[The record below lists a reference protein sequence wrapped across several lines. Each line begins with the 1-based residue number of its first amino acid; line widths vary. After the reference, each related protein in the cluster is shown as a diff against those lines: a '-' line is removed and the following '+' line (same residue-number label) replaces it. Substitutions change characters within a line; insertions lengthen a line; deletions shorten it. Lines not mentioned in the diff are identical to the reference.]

1 MLTVNTR
8 KTLISGNT
16 KESKQ
21 SMKELL
27 INANALEG
35 KLIIPGDKSIS
46 HRAIM
51 FAAIAKG
58 TSKITGFLYA
68 EDCIS
73 TMNIFRDLG
82 VQIDEMPDGSVIVHG
97 KGIEGLQAPSNA
109 LDAGNSGTTMRLLAG
124 LFSGFPF
131 KTKMIGD
138 ESLSKRPMNRVMLP
152 LRQMGASISGSEGSE
167 FAPLYIQP
175 VDHLN
180 AIEYDMPVASAQVKS
195 SILLAGLT
203 AEGTTIIHEKERAR
217 DHTEKMLKQFGVD
230 IRVDDK
236 DIYLAGGQELVA
248 SDVNVP
254 ADISS
259 AAFFIVAALL
269 VKGSK
274 LMMPNVGLNPTR
286 AGIIQV
292 LKDMGG
298 QIEADYTDT
307 GLSADLTVHASDLK
321 GIDFGGEI
329 IPTLIDEIPI
339 IALAATQAE
348 GKTVIRNAEELKVK
362 ETDRIKVTADELNK
376 MGANIEE
383 TEDGMVITGPTPL
396 HGADVD
402 SHGDHRI
409 GMMLQI
415 AALLVEDGHVSL
427 KNPEAINISY
437 PSFFNDLAELT
448 K

>member
-1 MLTVNTR
+1 
-8 KTLISGNT
+8 
-16 KESKQ
+16 
-21 SMKELL
+21 MKELM
-27 INANALEG
+27 IDANALEG
-35 KLIIPGDKSIS
+35 SITIPGDKSIS

-58 TSKITGFLYA
+58 TTKIEGFLYA

-82 VQIDEMPDGSVIVHG
+82 VQIDEEPDGSVIVHG
-97 KGIEGLQAPSNA
+97 KGIDGLTAPEKA

-124 LFSGFPF
+124 LFAGFPF
-131 KTKMIGD
+131 KIKMIGD

-195 SILLAGLT
+195 SILLAGLS
-203 AEGTTIIHEKERAR
+203 AEGTTVIHEKERSR
-217 DHTEKMLKQFGVD
+217 DHTENMLKNFGVD
-230 IRVDDK
+230 LRVEDK
-236 DIYLAGGQELVA
+236 DIYLKGGQTLTA
-248 SDVNVP
+248 TDITVP

-274 LMMPNVGLNPTR
+274 LNMPNVGLNPTR
-286 AGIIQV
+286 AGIIEV
-292 LKDMGG
+292 LEDMGAN
-298 QIEADYTDT
+298 IETNLHEG
-307 GLSADLTVHASDLK
+307 GLSGDLTVYASDLK
-321 GIDFGGEI
+321 ATEFGGDI

-348 GKTVIRNAEELKVK
+348 GKTIIRNAEELKVK
-362 ETDRIKVTADELNK
+362 ETDRIKVTAQELNK

-383 TEDGMVITGPTPL
+383 TEDGMIITGPTPL
-396 HGADVD
+396 LAAEVD
-402 SHGDHRI
+402 SYGDHRI
-409 GMMLQI
+409 GMMLQV
-415 AALLVEDGHVSL
+415 AALLVKEGTVQL
-427 KNPEAINISY
+427 ARPEAVNISF
-437 PSFFNDLAELT
+437 PSFFDDLAALS

>member
-1 MLTVNTR
+1 
-8 KTLISGNT
+8 
-16 KESKQ
+16 
-21 SMKELL
+21 MKELM
-27 INANALEG
+27 IDANALEG
-35 KLIIPGDKSIS
+35 TITIPGDKSIS

-51 FAAIAKG
+51 FASIAKG
-58 TSKITGFLYA
+58 ITKIEGFLHA

-82 VQIDEMPDGSVIVHG
+82 VQIDEEADGSVIVHG
-97 KGIEGLQAPSNA
+97 KGIEGLTAPDHA

-131 KTKMIGD
+131 KIKMIGD

-203 AEGTTIIHEKERAR
+203 AKGTTIIHEKERSR
-217 DHTEKMLKQFGVD
+217 DHTENMLKNFGVELK
-230 IRVDDK
+230 VDDK
-236 DIYLAGGQELVA
+236 DIYLEGGQSLTA
-248 SDVNVP
+248 TDIKVP

-274 LMMPNVGLNPTR
+274 LHMPNVGLNPTR
-286 AGIIQV
+286 AGIIEV
-292 LKDMGG
+292 LNKMGAN
-298 QIEADYTDT
+298 IETCLHEG
-307 GLSADLTVHASDLK
+307 GLSGDLTVSASDLK
-321 GIDFGGEI
+321 ATEFGGDI
-329 IPTLIDEIPI
+329 IPALIDEIPI

-348 GKTVIRNAEELKVK
+348 GRTVIRNAEELKVK
-362 ETDRIKVTADELNK
+362 ETDRIQVTAQELNK

-383 TEDGMVITGPTPL
+383 TEDGMIITGPTPL
-396 HGADVD
+396 HAADVD
-402 SHGDHRI
+402 SYGDHRI
-409 GMMLQI
+409 GMMLQV
-415 AALLVEDGHVSL
+415 AALLVKEGTVNLARS
-427 KNPEAINISY
+427 EAVNISF
-437 PSFFNDLAELT
+437 PSFFDDLAALSA
-448 K
+448 

>member
-1 MLTVNTR
+1 
-8 KTLISGNT
+8 
-16 KESKQ
+16 
-21 SMKELL
+21 MKELM
-27 INANALEG
+27 IDANALEG
-35 KLIIPGDKSIS
+35 TITIPGDKSIS

-51 FAAIAKG
+51 FASIAKG
-58 TSKITGFLYA
+58 ITKIEGFLHA

-82 VQIDEMPDGSVIVHG
+82 VQIDEEADGSVIVHG
-97 KGIEGLQAPSNA
+97 KGIEGLTAPDHA

-131 KTKMIGD
+131 KIKMIGD

-203 AEGTTIIHEKERAR
+203 AKGTTIIHEKERSR
-217 DHTEKMLKQFGVD
+217 DHTENMLKNFGVELK
-230 IRVDDK
+230 VDDK
-236 DIYLAGGQELVA
+236 DIYLEGGQSLTA
-248 SDVNVP
+248 TDIKVP

-274 LMMPNVGLNPTR
+274 LHMPNVGLNPTR
-286 AGIIQV
+286 AGIIEV
-292 LKDMGG
+292 LNNMGAN
-298 QIEADYTDT
+298 IETCLHEG
-307 GLSADLTVHASDLK
+307 GLSGDLTVSASDLK
-321 GIDFGGEI
+321 ATEFGGDI
-329 IPTLIDEIPI
+329 IPALIDEIPI

-348 GKTVIRNAEELKVK
+348 GRTVIRNAEELKVK
-362 ETDRIKVTADELNK
+362 ETDRIQVTAQELNK

-383 TEDGMVITGPTPL
+383 TEDGMIITGPTPL
-396 HGADVD
+396 HAADVD
-402 SHGDHRI
+402 SYGDHRI
-409 GMMLQI
+409 GMMLQV
-415 AALLVEDGHVSL
+415 AALLVKEGTVNLARS
-427 KNPEAINISY
+427 EAVNISF
-437 PSFFNDLAELT
+437 PSFFDDLAALSA
-448 K
+448 

>member
-1 MLTVNTR
+1 
-8 KTLISGNT
+8 
-16 KESKQ
+16 
-21 SMKELL
+21 MKELL
-27 INANALEG
+27 TNANRIQGE
-35 KLIIPGDKSIS
+35 IVIPGDKSIS
-46 HRAIM
+46 HRSIM
-51 FAAIAKG
+51 FAAIAHG
-58 TSKITGFLYA
+58 TSKITGFLHA

-73 TMNIFRDLG
+73 TMNIFRSLG
-82 VQIDEMPDGSVIVHG
+82 VQIDELEDGSVVVHG
-97 KGIEGLQAPSNA
+97 KGIEGLQAPNGA

-131 KTKMIGD
+131 KLKMFGD
-138 ESLSKRPMNRVMLP
+138 ASLSKRPMNRVMIP

-195 SILLAGLT
+195 SILLAGLS
-203 AEGTTIIHEKERAR
+203 AKGTTIIHEKEKSR
-217 DHTEKMLKQFGVD
+217 DHTERMLRQFGVN
-230 IRVDDK
+230 IEVNDK
-236 DIYLAGGQELVA
+236 DISLEGGQTLTA
-248 SDVNVP
+248 SDVQVP

-269 VKGSK
+269 VKDSQ
-274 LMMPNVGLNPTR
+274 LRMPNVGLNPTR

-298 QIEADYTDT
+298 LIETNYKAT
-307 GLSADLTVHASDLK
+307 GLSADLTVRSSVLK
-321 GIDFGGEI
+321 GTEFGGDI

-348 GKTVIRNAEELKVK
+348 GQTIIRDAQELKVK
-362 ETDRIKVTADELNK
+362 ETDRIQVTAQELNK
-376 MGANIEE
+376 MGANIIE
-383 TEDGMVITGPTPL
+383 TEDGMIITGPTPL
-396 HGADVD
+396 HAADVD

-415 AALLVEDGHVSL
+415 AALLVEEGTVHLTDA
-427 KNPEAINISY
+427 EAVNISF
-437 PSFFNDLAELT
+437 PSFFDDLARIVD
-448 K
+448 

>member
-1 MLTVNTR
+1 
-8 KTLISGNT
+8 
-16 KESKQ
+16 
-21 SMKELL
+21 MKELM
-27 INANALEG
+27 IDANALEG
-35 KLIIPGDKSIS
+35 TITIPGDKSIS

-51 FAAIAKG
+51 FASIAKG
-58 TSKITGFLYA
+58 TTKIEGFLQA

-82 VQIDEMPDGSVIVHG
+82 VQIDEEADGSVIVHG
-97 KGIEGLQAPSNA
+97 KGIEGLTAPDHA

-131 KTKMIGD
+131 KIKMIGD

-203 AEGTTIIHEKERAR
+203 AKGTTIIHEKERSR
-217 DHTEKMLKQFGVD
+217 DHTENMLKKFGVKLK
-230 IRVDDK
+230 VDDK
-236 DIYLAGGQELVA
+236 DIYLEGGQSLTA
-248 SDVNVP
+248 TDIKVP

-274 LMMPNVGLNPTR
+274 LHMPNVGLNPTR
-286 AGIIQV
+286 AGIIEV
-292 LKDMGG
+292 LNNMGAN
-298 QIEADYTDT
+298 IETCLHEG
-307 GLSADLTVHASDLK
+307 GLSGDLTVSASDLK
-321 GIDFGGEI
+321 ATEFGGDI
-329 IPTLIDEIPI
+329 IPALIDEIPI

-348 GKTVIRNAEELKVK
+348 GRTVIRNAEELKVK
-362 ETDRIKVTADELNK
+362 ETDRIQVTAQELNK

-383 TEDGMVITGPTPL
+383 TEDGMIITGPTPL
-396 HGADVD
+396 HAADVD
-402 SHGDHRI
+402 SYGDHRI
-409 GMMLQI
+409 GMMLQV
-415 AALLVEDGHVSL
+415 AALLVKEGTVNLARS
-427 KNPEAINISY
+427 EAVNISF
-437 PSFFNDLAELT
+437 PSFFDDLAALSA
-448 K
+448 

>member
-1 MLTVNTR
+1 
-8 KTLISGNT
+8 
-16 KESKQ
+16 
-21 SMKELL
+21 MKELL
-27 INANALEG
+27 TNANRIQGE
-35 KLIIPGDKSIS
+35 IVIPGDKSIS
-46 HRAIM
+46 HRSIM
-51 FAAIAKG
+51 FAAIAHG
-58 TSKITGFLYA
+58 TSKITGFLHA

-73 TMNIFRDLG
+73 SMNIFRSLG
-82 VQIDEMPDGSVIVHG
+82 VQIDELEDGSVVVHG
-97 KGIEGLQAPSNA
+97 KGIEGLQAPNGA

-131 KTKMIGD
+131 KLKMIGD
-138 ESLSKRPMNRVMLP
+138 ASLSKRPMNRVMIP

-195 SILLAGLT
+195 SILLAGLS
-203 AEGTTIIHEKERAR
+203 AKGTTIIHEKEKSR
-217 DHTEKMLKQFGVD
+217 DHTERMLRQFGVN
-230 IRVDDK
+230 IEVNDK
-236 DIYLAGGQELVA
+236 DISLEGGQTLTA
-248 SDVNVP
+248 SDVQVP

-269 VKGSK
+269 VKDSQ
-274 LMMPNVGLNPTR
+274 LRMPNVGLNPTR

-298 QIEADYTDT
+298 LIETNYKAT
-307 GLSADLTVHASDLK
+307 GLSADLTVRSSVLK
-321 GIDFGGEI
+321 GTEFGGDI

-348 GKTVIRNAEELKVK
+348 GQTIIRDAQELKVK
-362 ETDRIKVTADELNK
+362 ETDRIQVTAQELNK
-376 MGANIEE
+376 MGANIIE
-383 TEDGMVITGPTPL
+383 TEDGMIITGPTPL
-396 HGADVD
+396 HAADVD

-415 AALLVEDGHVSL
+415 AALLVEEGTVHLTDA
-427 KNPEAINISY
+427 EAVNISF
-437 PSFFNDLAELT
+437 PSFFDDLARIVD
-448 K
+448 

>member
-1 MLTVNTR
+1 
-8 KTLISGNT
+8 
-16 KESKQ
+16 
-21 SMKELL
+21 MKELM
-27 INANALEG
+27 IDANALEG
-35 KLIIPGDKSIS
+35 TITIPGDKSIS

-51 FAAIAKG
+51 FASIAKG
-58 TSKITGFLYA
+58 TTKIEGFLHA

-82 VQIDEMPDGSVIVHG
+82 VQIDEEADGSIIVHG
-97 KGIEGLQAPSNA
+97 KGIEGLTAPDHA

-131 KTKMIGD
+131 KIKMIGD

-203 AEGTTIIHEKERAR
+203 AEGTTIIHEKERSR
-217 DHTEKMLKQFGVD
+217 DHTENMLKNFGVELK
-230 IRVDDK
+230 VDDK
-236 DIYLAGGQELVA
+236 DIYLEGGQSLTA
-248 SDVNVP
+248 TDIKVP

-274 LMMPNVGLNPTR
+274 LHMPNVGLNPTR
-286 AGIIQV
+286 AGIIEV
-292 LKDMGG
+292 LNKMGAN
-298 QIEADYTDT
+298 IETYLHEG
-307 GLSADLTVHASDLK
+307 GLSGDLTVSASDLK
-321 GIDFGGEI
+321 ATEFGGDI
-329 IPTLIDEIPI
+329 IPALIDEIPI

-348 GKTVIRNAEELKVK
+348 GRTVIRNAEELKVK
-362 ETDRIKVTADELNK
+362 ETDRIQVTAQELNK

-383 TEDGMVITGPTPL
+383 TEDGMIITGPTPL
-396 HGADVD
+396 HAADVD
-402 SHGDHRI
+402 SYGDHRI
-409 GMMLQI
+409 GMMLQV
-415 AALLVEDGHVSL
+415 AALLVKEGTVNLARS
-427 KNPEAINISY
+427 EAVNISF
-437 PSFFNDLAELT
+437 PSFFDDLAALSA
-448 K
+448 

>member
-1 MLTVNTR
+1 
-8 KTLISGNT
+8 
-16 KESKQ
+16 
-21 SMKELL
+21 MKELL
-27 INANALEG
+27 TNANRIQGE
-35 KLIIPGDKSIS
+35 IVIPGDKSIS
-46 HRAIM
+46 HRSIM
-51 FAAIAKG
+51 FAAIAHG
-58 TSKITGFLYA
+58 TSKITGFLHA

-73 TMNIFRDLG
+73 TMNIFRSLG
-82 VQIDEMPDGSVIVHG
+82 VQIDELEDGSVVVHG
-97 KGIEGLQAPSNA
+97 KGIEGLQAPNGA

-131 KTKMIGD
+131 KLKMIGD
-138 ESLSKRPMNRVMLP
+138 ASLSKRPMNRVMIP

-195 SILLAGLT
+195 SILLAGLS
-203 AEGTTIIHEKERAR
+203 AKGTTIIHEKEKSR
-217 DHTEKMLKQFGVD
+217 DHTERMLRQFGVN
-230 IRVDDK
+230 IEVNDK
-236 DIYLAGGQELVA
+236 DISLEGGQTLTA
-248 SDVNVP
+248 SDVQVP

-269 VKGSK
+269 VKDSQ
-274 LMMPNVGLNPTR
+274 LRMPNVGLNPTR

-298 QIEADYTDT
+298 LIETNYKAT
-307 GLSADLTVHASDLK
+307 GLSADLTVRSSVLK
-321 GIDFGGEI
+321 GTEFGGDI

-348 GKTVIRNAEELKVK
+348 GQTIIRDAQELKVK
-362 ETDRIKVTADELNK
+362 ETDRIQVTAQELNK
-376 MGANIEE
+376 MGANIIE
-383 TEDGMVITGPTPL
+383 TEDGMIITGPTQL
-396 HGADVD
+396 HAADVD

-415 AALLVEDGHVSL
+415 AALLVEEGTVHLTDA
-427 KNPEAINISY
+427 EAVNISF
-437 PSFFNDLAELT
+437 PSFFDDLARIVD
-448 K
+448 

>member
-1 MLTVNTR
+1 
-8 KTLISGNT
+8 
-16 KESKQ
+16 
-21 SMKELL
+21 MKKLM
-27 INANALEG
+27 IDANALEG
-35 KLIIPGDKSIS
+35 TITIPGDKSIS

-58 TSKITGFLYA
+58 TTKIEDFLYA

-82 VQIDEMPDGSVIVHG
+82 VQIDEEPDGSVIVHG
-97 KGIEGLQAPSNA
+97 KGIDGLTAPQKA

-124 LFSGFPF
+124 LFTGFPF
-131 KTKMIGD
+131 KTKIIGD
-138 ESLSKRPMNRVMLP
+138 DSLSKRPMNRVMLP
-152 LRQMGASISGSEGSE
+152 LRQMGASISGSDGSE

-195 SILLAGLT
+195 SILLAGLS
-203 AEGTTIIHEKERAR
+203 AEGTTVIHEKERSR
-217 DHTEKMLKQFGVD
+217 DHTEKMLKNFGVD
-230 IRVDDK
+230 LRVEDR
-236 DIYLAGGQELVA
+236 DIYLKGGQTLTA
-248 SDVNVP
+248 SDITIP

-274 LMMPNVGLNPTR
+274 LNMPNVGLNPTR
-286 AGIIQV
+286 AGIIEV
-292 LKDMGG
+292 LKDMGAN
-298 QIEADYTDT
+298 IEINLHEG
-307 GLSADLTVHASDLK
+307 GLSGDLTVHWSNLK
-321 GIDFGGEI
+321 ATEFGGDI

-348 GKTVIRNAEELKVK
+348 GKTIIRNAEELKVK
-362 ETDRIKVTADELNK
+362 ETDRIKATTQELNK

-383 TEDGMVITGPTPL
+383 TEDGMIITGPTPL
-396 HGADVD
+396 HAAEVD
-402 SHGDHRI
+402 SYGDHRI
-409 GMMLQI
+409 GMMLQV
-415 AALLVEDGHVSL
+415 AALLVKEGTVQLAH
-427 KNPEAINISY
+427 PEAVNISF
-437 PSFFNDLAELT
+437 PSFFDDLAALS

>member
-1 MLTVNTR
+1 
-8 KTLISGNT
+8 
-16 KESKQ
+16 
-21 SMKELL
+21 MKELM
-27 INANALEG
+27 IDANALEG
-35 KLIIPGDKSIS
+35 TITIPGDKSIS

-51 FAAIAKG
+51 FASIAKG
-58 TSKITGFLYA
+58 TTKIEGFLYA

-82 VQIDEMPDGSVIVHG
+82 VQIDEEADGSVIVHG
-97 KGIEGLQAPSNA
+97 KGIEGLTAPDHA

-131 KTKMIGD
+131 KIKMIGD

-203 AEGTTIIHEKERAR
+203 AKGTTTIHEKERSR
-217 DHTEKMLKQFGVD
+217 DHTENMLKNFGVELK
-230 IRVDDK
+230 VDDK
-236 DIYLAGGQELVA
+236 DIYLEGGQSLTA
-248 SDVNVP
+248 TDITVP

-274 LMMPNVGLNPTR
+274 LHMPNVGLNPTR
-286 AGIIQV
+286 AGIIEV
-292 LKDMGG
+292 LNNMGAK
-298 QIEADYTDT
+298 IETRLHEG
-307 GLSADLTVHASDLK
+307 GLSGDLTVSASDLK
-321 GIDFGGEI
+321 ATEFGGDI
-329 IPTLIDEIPI
+329 IPALIDEIPI

-348 GKTVIRNAEELKVK
+348 GRTVIRNAEELKVK
-362 ETDRIKVTADELNK
+362 ETDRIQVTTQELNK

-383 TEDGMVITGPTPL
+383 TEDGMIITGPTPL
-396 HGADVD
+396 HAADVD
-402 SHGDHRI
+402 SYGDHRI
-409 GMMLQI
+409 GMMLQV
-415 AALLVEDGHVSL
+415 AALLVKEGTVNLSR
-427 KNPEAINISY
+427 PEAVNISF
-437 PSFFNDLAELT
+437 PSFFDDLATLSA
-448 K
+448 

>member
-1 MLTVNTR
+1 
-8 KTLISGNT
+8 
-16 KESKQ
+16 
-21 SMKELL
+21 MKELM
-27 INANALEG
+27 IDANPLEG
-35 KLIIPGDKSIS
+35 TITIPGDKSIS

-51 FAAIAKG
+51 FASIAKG
-58 TSKITGFLYA
+58 TTKIEGFLYA

-82 VQIDEMPDGSVIVHG
+82 VQIDEEADGSVIVHG
-97 KGIEGLQAPSNA
+97 KGIEGLTAPDHA

-131 KTKMIGD
+131 KIKMIGD

-203 AEGTTIIHEKERAR
+203 AKGTTIIHEKERSR
-217 DHTEKMLKQFGVD
+217 DHTENMLKNFGVELK
-230 IRVDDK
+230 VDDK
-236 DIYLAGGQELVA
+236 DIYLEGGQSLTA
-248 SDVNVP
+248 TDITVP

-274 LMMPNVGLNPTR
+274 LHMPNVGLNPTR
-286 AGIIQV
+286 AGIIEV
-292 LKDMGG
+292 LQNMGAN
-298 QIEADYTDT
+298 IETSLHEG
-307 GLSADLTVHASDLK
+307 GLSGDLTVSASDLK
-321 GIDFGGEI
+321 ATEFGGDI
-329 IPTLIDEIPI
+329 IPALIDEIPI

-348 GKTVIRNAEELKVK
+348 GRTVIRNAEELKVK
-362 ETDRIKVTADELNK
+362 ETDRIQVTAQELNK

-383 TEDGMVITGPTPL
+383 TEDGMIITGPTPL
-396 HGADVD
+396 HAADVD
-402 SHGDHRI
+402 SYGDHRI
-409 GMMLQI
+409 GMMLQV
-415 AALLVEDGHVSL
+415 AALLVKEGTVNL
-427 KNPEAINISY
+427 ARPEAVNISF
-437 PSFFNDLAELT
+437 PSFFDDLAALS

>member
-1 MLTVNTR
+1 
-8 KTLISGNT
+8 
-16 KESKQ
+16 
-21 SMKELL
+21 MKELL
-27 INANALEG
+27 TNANRIQGE
-35 KLIIPGDKSIS
+35 IVIPGDKSIS
-46 HRAIM
+46 HRSIM
-51 FAAIAKG
+51 FAAIAHG
-58 TSKITGFLYA
+58 TSKIKGFLHA

-73 TMNIFRDLG
+73 TMNIFRSLG
-82 VQIDEMPDGSVIVHG
+82 VQIDELEDGSVVVHG
-97 KGIEGLQAPSNA
+97 KGIEGLQAPNEA

-131 KTKMIGD
+131 KLKMIGD
-138 ESLSKRPMNRVMLP
+138 ASLSKRPMNRVMMP

-195 SILLAGLT
+195 SILLAGLS
-203 AEGTTIIHEKERAR
+203 AKGTTIIHEKEKSR
-217 DHTEKMLKQFGVD
+217 DHTERMLRQFGVN
-230 IRVDDK
+230 IEVNDK
-236 DIYLAGGQELVA
+236 YISLEGGQTLTA
-248 SDVNVP
+248 SDVQVP

-269 VKGSK
+269 VKDSQ
-274 LMMPNVGLNPTR
+274 LRMPNVGLNPTR

-298 QIEADYTDT
+298 LIETNYKAT
-307 GLSADLTVHASDLK
+307 GLSADLTVRSSALK
-321 GIDFGGEI
+321 GTEFGGDI

-348 GKTVIRNAEELKVK
+348 GQTIIRDAQELKVK
-362 ETDRIKVTADELNK
+362 ETDRIQVTAQELNK
-376 MGANIEE
+376 MGANIIE
-383 TEDGMVITGPTPL
+383 TEDGMIITGPTPL
-396 HGADVD
+396 HAADVD

-415 AALLVEDGHVSL
+415 AALLVEEGTVHLTDA
-427 KNPEAINISY
+427 EAVNISF
-437 PSFFNDLAELT
+437 PSFFDDLARIVD
-448 K
+448 

>member
-1 MLTVNTR
+1 
-8 KTLISGNT
+8 
-16 KESKQ
+16 
-21 SMKELL
+21 MKELM
-27 INANALEG
+27 IDANALEG
-35 KLIIPGDKSIS
+35 TMTIPGDKSIS

-51 FAAIAKG
+51 FASIAKG
-58 TSKITGFLYA
+58 ITKINGFLYA

-82 VQIDEMPDGSVIVHG
+82 VQIDEEADGSVIVHG
-97 KGIEGLQAPSNA
+97 KGIEGLTAPEKE

-131 KTKMIGD
+131 KIKMIGD
-138 ESLSKRPMNRVMLP
+138 ESLSSRPMNRVMLP
-152 LRQMGASISGSEGSE
+152 LRQMGASISGFEGSE

-203 AEGTTIIHEKERAR
+203 AKGTTIIHEKERSR
-217 DHTEKMLKQFGVD
+217 DHTENMLKNFGVNV
-230 IRVDDK
+230 RVEDK
-236 DIYLAGGQELVA
+236 DIYLDGGQSLTA
-248 SDVNVP
+248 TDITVP

-274 LMMPNVGLNPTR
+274 LNMPNVGLNPTR
-286 AGIIQV
+286 AGIIEV
-292 LKDMGG
+292 LQAMGANIDIVMHEG
-298 QIEADYTDT
+298 
-307 GLSADLTVHASDLK
+307 GLSGDLTVHASDLK
-321 GIDFGGEI
+321 ATEFGGEI

-348 GKTVIRNAEELKVK
+348 GTTIIRNAEELKVK
-362 ETDRIKVTADELNK
+362 ETDRIQVTAQELNK

-383 TEDGMVITGPTPL
+383 TEDGMIITGPTPL
-396 HGADVD
+396 HAADVD
-402 SHGDHRI
+402 SYGDHRI
-409 GMMLQI
+409 GMMLQV
-415 AALLVEDGHVSL
+415 AALLVKEGSVKLDRS
-427 KNPEAINISY
+427 EAVNISF
-437 PSFFNDLAELT
+437 PSFFDDLAALSE
-448 K
+448 

>member
-1 MLTVNTR
+1 
-8 KTLISGNT
+8 
-16 KESKQ
+16 
-21 SMKELL
+21 MKELL
-27 INANALEG
+27 TNANRIQGE
-35 KLIIPGDKSIS
+35 IVIPGDKSIS
-46 HRAIM
+46 HRSIM
-51 FAAIAKG
+51 FAAIAHG
-58 TSKITGFLYA
+58 TSKITGFLHA

-73 TMNIFRDLG
+73 TMNIFRSLG
-82 VQIDEMPDGSVIVHG
+82 VQIDELEDGSVVVHG
-97 KGIEGLQAPSNA
+97 KGIEGLQAPNGA

-131 KTKMIGD
+131 KLKMIGD
-138 ESLSKRPMNRVMLP
+138 ASLSKRPMNRVMIP

-195 SILLAGLT
+195 SILLAGLS
-203 AEGTTIIHEKERAR
+203 AKGTTIIHEKEKSR
-217 DHTEKMLKQFGVD
+217 DHTERMLRQFGVN
-230 IRVDDK
+230 IEVNDK
-236 DIYLAGGQELVA
+236 DISLEGGQTLTA
-248 SDVNVP
+248 SDVQVP

-269 VKGSK
+269 VKDSQ
-274 LMMPNVGLNPTR
+274 LRMPNVGLNPTR

-298 QIEADYTDT
+298 LIETNYKAT
-307 GLSADLTVHASDLK
+307 GLSADLTVRSSVLK
-321 GIDFGGEI
+321 GTEFGGDI

-348 GKTVIRNAEELKVK
+348 GQTIIRDAQELKVK
-362 ETDRIKVTADELNK
+362 ETDRIQVTAQELNK
-376 MGANIEE
+376 MGANIIE
-383 TEDGMVITGPTPL
+383 TEDGMIITGPTPL
-396 HGADVD
+396 HAADVD

-415 AALLVEDGHVSL
+415 AALLVEEGTVHLTDA
-427 KNPEAINISY
+427 EAVNISF
-437 PSFFNDLAELT
+437 PSFFDDLARIVD
-448 K
+448 